1 MNTHPTEELDQ
12 PRLWGTLGTA
22 IVGLARRAGCSAKEC
37 PLPEIREAA
46 RDIDEWTIPST
57 RTPDQPAAA

>member
-1 MNTHPTEELDQ
+1 MNTRLMEDLQQ
-12 PRLWGTLGTA
+12 PRFWGTLGTA
-22 IVGLARRAGCSAKEC
+22 IVGLARRAGCSARDC

-57 RTPDQPAAA
+57 RAPEQRAAA